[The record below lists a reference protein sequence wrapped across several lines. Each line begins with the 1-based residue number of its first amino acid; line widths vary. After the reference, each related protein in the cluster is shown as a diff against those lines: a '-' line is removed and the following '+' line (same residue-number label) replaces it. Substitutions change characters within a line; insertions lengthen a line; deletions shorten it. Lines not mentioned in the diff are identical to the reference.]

1 MGSSK
6 TGKLAEALQGDVE
19 EQKNRRTEVPTKK
32 TCEKTLEDFAL
43 KLAELLPWFFVFFMC
58 SLVIVAG
65 MMGYEK
71 KKLDVYVMAVV
82 MFLQVLLI
90 LVGKIMMG
98 DKKQAKMGDKMRNKA
113 GKKIGDKMEDKMKN
127 KAGEKMGDNMEDK
140 IGDKAGEKMDEENS
154 GGLVGPA
161 FAYRVT
167 WLLFSLILL
176 VLLGLEGCK
185 LAFGEH
191 DAPEM
196 LFGTLVNAY
205 ILVMGSASLSV
216 IFLHILLARFEV
228 YEKGKEVLSN
238 QGSTNCS

>member
-19 EQKNRRTEVPTKK
+19 EQKNLVMHEPEVPTKR

-43 KLAELLPWFFVFFMC
+43 KLYLLLPWLFVFFMS

-65 MMGYEK
+65 MMGYEG

-113 GKKIGDKMEDKMKN
+113 G
-127 KAGEKMGDNMEDK
+127 EKMGDKMEDK
-140 IGDKAGEKMDEENS
+140 IGDKAGKKMDEENS
-154 GGLVGPA
+154 GGLLGPA

-167 WLLFSLILL
+167 WLLVSLILL

-228 YEKGKEVLSN
+228 YEEGKEVLSN

>member
-1 MGSSK
+1 MDSSK

-19 EQKNRRTEVPTKK
+19 EQKNLVMDEPEVPTKR
-32 TCEKTLEDFAL
+32 TWEKTLEDFAL
-43 KLAELLPWFFVFFMC
+43 KLYLLLPWLFVFFMS

-65 MMGYEK
+65 MMGYEG

-98 DKKQAKMGDKMRNKA
+98 DKKQAKMGNKMR
-113 GKKIGDKMEDKMKN
+113 N
-127 KAGEKMGDNMEDK
+127 KAGEKMGDKMEDK
-140 IGDKAGEKMDEENS
+140 IGDKAGKKMEEENS
-154 GGLVGPA
+154 RGLVGPA

-167 WLLFSLILL
+167 WLLVSLILL

-228 YEKGKEVLSN
+228 YEEGKEVLSN
-238 QGSTNCS
+238 QGSKNCS

>member
-1 MGSSK
+1 MDSSK

-19 EQKNRRTEVPTKK
+19 EQKNLVMDELEVPTKR
-32 TCEKTLEDFAL
+32 TWEKTLEDFAL
-43 KLAELLPWFFVFFMC
+43 KLAELLPWLFVFFMS

-65 MMGYEK
+65 MMGYEG

-98 DKKQAKMGDKMRNKA
+98 NKKQAKMGDKMRK
-113 GKKIGDKMEDKMKN
+113 
-127 KAGEKMGDNMEDK
+127 KAGEKMGDK
-140 IGDKAGEKMDEENS
+140 IGDKAGKKMDEDNS

-196 LFGTLVNAY
+196 LFWTLVNAY

-228 YEKGKEVLSN
+228 YEEGKEVLSN

>member
-1 MGSSK
+1 MDSSK

-19 EQKNRRTEVPTKK
+19 EQKNLVMDEPEVPTKR
-32 TCEKTLEDFAL
+32 TWEKTLEDFAL
-43 KLAELLPWFFVFFMC
+43 KLAELLPWLFVFFMS

-65 MMGYEK
+65 MMGYEG

-113 GKKIGDKMEDKMKN
+113 G
-127 KAGEKMGDNMEDK
+127 EKMGDKMEDK

-167 WLLFSLILL
+167 WLLVSLILL

-228 YEKGKEVLSN
+228 YEEGKEVLSN

>member
-1 MGSSK
+1 MDSSK
-6 TGKLAEALQGDVE
+6 TGKVAEALQGDVE
-19 EQKNRRTEVPTKK
+19 EQKNLVMDEPEVPTKR
-32 TCEKTLEDFAL
+32 TWEKTLEDFAL
-43 KLAELLPWFFVFFMC
+43 KLAELLPWLFVFFMS

-65 MMGYEK
+65 MMGYEG

-98 DKKQAKMGDKMRNKA
+98 GKKQAKMGDKMRNKA
-113 GKKIGDKMEDKMKN
+113 G
-127 KAGEKMGDNMEDK
+127 EKMGDKMEDK
-140 IGDKAGEKMDEENS
+140 IGDKAGKKMDEENS

-167 WLLFSLILL
+167 WLLVSLILL

-228 YEKGKEVLSN
+228 YEEGKEVLSN

>member
-1 MGSSK
+1 MDSSK

-19 EQKNRRTEVPTKK
+19 EQKNLVMDEPEVPIKRTW
-32 TCEKTLEDFAL
+32 EKTLEDFAL
-43 KLAELLPWFFVFFMC
+43 KLYLLLPWLFVFFMS

-65 MMGYEK
+65 MMGYEGK
-71 KKLDVYVMAVV
+71 KQDVYVMAVV

-98 DKKQAKMGDKMRNKA
+98 DKKQAKMGDKMRNK
-113 GKKIGDKMEDKMKN
+113 MRN
-127 KAGEKMGDNMEDK
+127 KAGEKMGDKMEDK
-140 IGDKAGEKMDEENS
+140 IGDKAGKKMDEDNS

-167 WLLFSLILL
+167 WLLVSLILL

-228 YEKGKEVLSN
+228 YEEGKEVLCN

>member
-1 MGSSK
+1 MDSSL

-19 EQKNRRTEVPTKK
+19 EQKNLVMDEPEVPTKR
-32 TCEKTLEDFAL
+32 TWEKTLEDFAL
-43 KLAELLPWFFVFFMC
+43 KLYLLLPWLFVFFMS

-65 MMGYEK
+65 MMGYEG

-113 GKKIGDKMEDKMKN
+113 G
-127 KAGEKMGDNMEDK
+127 EKMGDKMEDK
-140 IGDKAGEKMDEENS
+140 IGDKAGKKMDEENS
-154 GGLVGPA
+154 GGLLGPA

-167 WLLFSLILL
+167 WLLVSLILL

-216 IFLHILLARFEV
+216 IFLHILLAGFEV
-228 YEKGKEVLSN
+228 YEEGKEVLSN

>member
-1 MGSSK
+1 MDSSK
-6 TGKLAEALQGDVE
+6 TDKLAEALQGDVE

-43 KLAELLPWFFVFFMC
+43 KLAELLPWLFVFFMC

-65 MMGYEK
+65 MMGFEK
-71 KKLDVYVMAVV
+71 KELDVYVMAVV

-98 DKKQAKMGDKMRNKA
+98 DKKQAKMEDKMGDKMGDKMR
-113 GKKIGDKMEDKMKN
+113 N
-127 KAGEKMGDNMEDK
+127 KAGEKMGDNMEDM
-140 IGDKAGEKMDEENS
+140 IGDKAGKKMDEENS
-154 GGLVGPA
+154 GGLVGPT

-167 WLLFSLILL
+167 WLLVSLILL

-228 YEKGKEVLSN
+228 YEEGKEVLSN

>member
-1 MGSSK
+1 MDSSK
-6 TGKLAEALQGDVE
+6 TGKVAEALQGDVE
-19 EQKNRRTEVPTKK
+19 EQKNLVMDEPEVPTKR
-32 TCEKTLEDFAL
+32 TWEKTLEDFAL
-43 KLAELLPWFFVFFMC
+43 KLAELLPWLFVFFMC

-65 MMGYEK
+65 MMGYEG

-98 DKKQAKMGDKMRNKA
+98 DKKQAKMGDKM
-113 GKKIGDKMEDKMKN
+113 GDKMRN
-127 KAGEKMGDNMEDK
+127 KAGEKMGDKMEDK
-140 IGDKAGEKMDEENS
+140 IGDKAGKKMDEEKS

-167 WLLFSLILL
+167 WLLVSLILL

-228 YEKGKEVLSN
+228 YEEGKEVLSN

>member
-19 EQKNRRTEVPTKK
+19 EQKNLVMDEPEVPTKR
-32 TCEKTLEDFAL
+32 TWEKTLEDFAL
-43 KLAELLPWFFVFFMC
+43 KLYLLLPWLFVFFMC

-98 DKKQAKMGDKMRNKA
+98 DKKQAKMR
-113 GKKIGDKMEDKMKN
+113 N
-127 KAGEKMGDNMEDK
+127 KAGEKMGEKMKDK

-167 WLLFSLILL
+167 WLLVSLILL

-216 IFLHILLARFEV
+216 IFLHILLAGFEV
-228 YEKGKEVLSN
+228 NEEGKEVLS
-238 QGSTNCS
+238 TNCS

>member
-1 MGSSK
+1 MGSFK

-19 EQKNRRTEVPTKK
+19 EQKNLVMDEPEVPTKR
-32 TCEKTLEDFAL
+32 TWEKTLEDFAL
-43 KLAELLPWFFVFFMC
+43 KLAELLPWLFVFFMS

-65 MMGYEK
+65 MMGYEG

-98 DKKQAKMGDKMRNKA
+98 DKKQAKMGHKMRNKMR
-113 GKKIGDKMEDKMKN
+113 K
-127 KAGEKMGDNMEDK
+127 KAGEKMGDKMEDK
-140 IGDKAGEKMDEENS
+140 IGDKAGKNMDEENS

-167 WLLFSLILL
+167 WLLVSLILL

-228 YEKGKEVLSN
+228 YEEGKEVLSN

>member
-1 MGSSK
+1 
-6 TGKLAEALQGDVE
+6 
-19 EQKNRRTEVPTKK
+19 
-32 TCEKTLEDFAL
+32 
-43 KLAELLPWFFVFFMC
+43 
-58 SLVIVAG
+58 
-65 MMGYEK
+65 
-71 KKLDVYVMAVV
+71 
-82 MFLQVLLI
+82 
-90 LVGKIMMG
+90 MG
-98 DKKQAKMGDKMRNKA
+98 DK
-113 GKKIGDKMEDKMKN
+113 
-127 KAGEKMGDNMEDK
+127 MEDK

-167 WLLFSLILL
+167 WLLVSLILL

>member
-6 TGKLAEALQGDVE
+6 TDKLTEALQGDVE
-19 EQKNRRTEVPTKK
+19 EQKNLVMDEPEVPTKR
-32 TCEKTLEDFAL
+32 TWEKTLEDFAL
-43 KLAELLPWFFVFFMC
+43 KLYLLLPWLFVFFMS

-65 MMGYEK
+65 MMGYEG

-113 GKKIGDKMEDKMKN
+113 G
-127 KAGEKMGDNMEDK
+127 EKMGDKMEDK

-167 WLLFSLILL
+167 WLLVSLILL

-228 YEKGKEVLSN
+228 YEEGKEVLSN

>member
-1 MGSSK
+1 MDSSK
-6 TGKLAEALQGDVE
+6 TGKVAEALQEDVE
-19 EQKNRRTEVPTKK
+19 EQKNLVMDEPEVPTKR
-32 TCEKTLEDFAL
+32 TWEKTLEDFAL
-43 KLAELLPWFFVFFMC
+43 KLAELLPWLFVFFMS

-65 MMGYEK
+65 MMGYEG

-98 DKKQAKMGDKMRNKA
+98 DKKQAKMGDKM
-113 GKKIGDKMEDKMKN
+113 GDKMRN
-127 KAGEKMGDNMEDK
+127 KAGEKMGDKMEDK
-140 IGDKAGEKMDEENS
+140 IGDKAGKKMDEENS

-167 WLLFSLILL
+167 WLLVSLILL

-196 LFGTLVNAY
+196 LFWTLVNAY

-228 YEKGKEVLSN
+228 YEEGKEVLSN

>member
-1 MGSSK
+1 MDSSK

-19 EQKNRRTEVPTKK
+19 EQKNLVMDELEVPTKR
-32 TCEKTLEDFAL
+32 TWEKTLEDFAL
-43 KLAELLPWFFVFFMC
+43 KLYLLLPWLFVFFMS

-65 MMGYEK
+65 MMGYEG

-113 GKKIGDKMEDKMKN
+113 G
-127 KAGEKMGDNMEDK
+127 EKMGDKMEDK
-140 IGDKAGEKMDEENS
+140 IGDKAGKKMDEENS

-167 WLLFSLILL
+167 WLLVSLILL

-228 YEKGKEVLSN
+228 YEEGKEVLSN

>member
-1 MGSSK
+1 MDSSK

-19 EQKNRRTEVPTKK
+19 EQKNLVMDEPEVPTKR

-43 KLAELLPWFFVFFMC
+43 KLAELLPWLFVFFMC

-65 MMGYEK
+65 MMGYEG

-113 GKKIGDKMEDKMKN
+113 G
-127 KAGEKMGDNMEDK
+127 EKMGDKMEDK
-140 IGDKAGEKMDEENS
+140 IGDKAGKKMDEENS

-167 WLLFSLILL
+167 WLLVSLILL

-228 YEKGKEVLSN
+228 YEEGKEVLSN

>member
-1 MGSSK
+1 MDSSK
-6 TGKLAEALQGDVE
+6 TGKVAEALQGDVE
-19 EQKNRRTEVPTKK
+19 EQKNLVMDEPEVPTKR
-32 TCEKTLEDFAL
+32 TWEKTLEDFAL
-43 KLAELLPWFFVFFMC
+43 KLYLLLPWLFVFFMS

-65 MMGYEK
+65 MMGYEG

-98 DKKQAKMGDKMRNKA
+98 DKKQAKMGDKKGNK
-113 GKKIGDKMEDKMKN
+113 
-127 KAGEKMGDNMEDK
+127 MEDK
-140 IGDKAGEKMDEENS
+140 IGDKAGKKMDEENS
-154 GGLVGPA
+154 GGLVGPT

-167 WLLFSLILL
+167 WLLVSLILL

-228 YEKGKEVLSN
+228 YEEGKEVLSN

>member
-1 MGSSK
+1 MDSSK
-6 TGKLAEALQGDVE
+6 TGKVAEALQGDVE
-19 EQKNRRTEVPTKK
+19 EQKNLVMDEPEVPTKR
-32 TCEKTLEDFAL
+32 TWEKTLEDFAL
-43 KLAELLPWFFVFFMC
+43 KLAELLPWLFVFFMC

-65 MMGYEK
+65 MMGYEG

-98 DKKQAKMGDKMRNKA
+98 DKKQAKMGDKMRK
-113 GKKIGDKMEDKMKN
+113 
-127 KAGEKMGDNMEDK
+127 KAGEKMGDKMEDK
-140 IGDKAGEKMDEENS
+140 IGDKAGKKMDEEKS

-167 WLLFSLILL
+167 WLLVSLILL

-228 YEKGKEVLSN
+228 YEEGKEVLSN

>member
-1 MGSSK
+1 MVKKPFIVTIEFFSTEVAMGSFK

-19 EQKNRRTEVPTKK
+19 EQKNLVMDELEVPTKR
-32 TCEKTLEDFAL
+32 TCEKSLEDFAL
-43 KLAELLPWFFVFFMC
+43 RLAELLPWLFVFFMC

-65 MMGYEK
+65 MMGYEG

-98 DKKQAKMGDKMRNKA
+98 DKKQAKMGDKM
-113 GKKIGDKMEDKMKN
+113 
-127 KAGEKMGDNMEDK
+127 EDK

-167 WLLFSLILL
+167 WLLVSLILL

-228 YEKGKEVLSN
+228 YEEGKEVLSN

>member
-1 MGSSK
+1 MDSSK
-6 TGKLAEALQGDVE
+6 TGKVAEALQGDVE
-19 EQKNRRTEVPTKK
+19 EQKNLVMDEPEVPTKR
-32 TCEKTLEDFAL
+32 TWEKTLEDFAL
-43 KLAELLPWFFVFFMC
+43 KLYLLLPWLFVFFMS

-65 MMGYEK
+65 MMGYEG

-113 GKKIGDKMEDKMKN
+113 G
-127 KAGEKMGDNMEDK
+127 EKMGDKMEDK

-167 WLLFSLILL
+167 WLLVSLILL

-228 YEKGKEVLSN
+228 YEEGKEVLSN

>member
-1 MGSSK
+1 MDSSK

-19 EQKNRRTEVPTKK
+19 EQKNLVMDELEVPTKRK
-32 TCEKTLEDFAL
+32 WEKTLEDFAL
-43 KLAELLPWFFVFFMC
+43 KLAELLPWLFVFFMC

-65 MMGYEK
+65 MMGYEG

-113 GKKIGDKMEDKMKN
+113 G
-127 KAGEKMGDNMEDK
+127 EKMGDKMEDK

-154 GGLVGPA
+154 RGLVGPA

-167 WLLFSLILL
+167 WLLVSLILL

-228 YEKGKEVLSN
+228 YEEGKEVLSN

>member
-1 MGSSK
+1 MGSSN

-19 EQKNRRTEVPTKK
+19 EQRNLVMDEPEVPTKR
-32 TCEKTLEDFAL
+32 TWEKTLEDFAL
-43 KLAELLPWFFVFFMC
+43 KLAELLPWLFVFFMC

-65 MMGYEK
+65 MMGYEG

-113 GKKIGDKMEDKMKN
+113 G
-127 KAGEKMGDNMEDK
+127 EKMGDKMEDK
-140 IGDKAGEKMDEENS
+140 IGDKAGKKMDEENS

-167 WLLFSLILL
+167 WLLVSLILL

-228 YEKGKEVLSN
+228 YEEGKEVLSN

>member
-1 MGSSK
+1 MDSSK
-6 TGKLAEALQGDVE
+6 TGKVAEALQGDVE
-19 EQKNRRTEVPTKK
+19 EQKNLVMDEPEVPTKR
-32 TCEKTLEDFAL
+32 TWEKTLEDFAL
-43 KLAELLPWFFVFFMC
+43 KLYLLLPWLFVFFMS

-65 MMGYEK
+65 MMGYEG

-98 DKKQAKMGDKMRNKA
+98 DKKQAKMGDKMRNK
-113 GKKIGDKMEDKMKN
+113 MRN
-127 KAGEKMGDNMEDK
+127 KAGEKMGDKMEDK
-140 IGDKAGEKMDEENS
+140 IGDKAGEKMEEENS

-167 WLLFSLILL
+167 WLLVSLILL

-228 YEKGKEVLSN
+228 YEEGKEVLSN

>member
-1 MGSSK
+1 MGSFK

-19 EQKNRRTEVPTKK
+19 EQKNLVMDELEVPTKR
-32 TCEKTLEDFAL
+32 TWEKTLEDFAL
-43 KLAELLPWFFVFFMC
+43 KLAELLPWLFVFFMS

-65 MMGYEK
+65 MMGYEG

-98 DKKQAKMGDKMRNKA
+98 DKKQAKMGDKM
-113 GKKIGDKMEDKMKN
+113 GDKMRN
-127 KAGEKMGDNMEDK
+127 KAGEKMGDKMEDK
-140 IGDKAGEKMDEENS
+140 IGDKAGKKMDEENS

-167 WLLFSLILL
+167 WLLVSLILL

-228 YEKGKEVLSN
+228 YEEGKEVLTN

>member
-1 MGSSK
+1 MDSSK

-19 EQKNRRTEVPTKK
+19 EQKNLVMDEPEVPTKR

-43 KLAELLPWFFVFFMC
+43 KLYLLLPWLFVFFMS

-65 MMGYEK
+65 MMGYEG

-98 DKKQAKMGDKMRNKA
+98 DKKQAKMEDKMGDKMRK
-113 GKKIGDKMEDKMKN
+113 
-127 KAGEKMGDNMEDK
+127 KAGEKMGDKMGDK

-196 LFGTLVNAY
+196 LFWTLVNAY

-228 YEKGKEVLSN
+228 YEEGKEVLSN

>member
-19 EQKNRRTEVPTKK
+19 EQKNLVMDELEVPTKR
-32 TCEKTLEDFAL
+32 TWEKTLEDFAL
-43 KLAELLPWFFVFFMC
+43 KLYFLLPWLFVFFMC

-65 MMGYEK
+65 MMGYEG

-113 GKKIGDKMEDKMKN
+113 G
-127 KAGEKMGDNMEDK
+127 EKMGDKMEDK
-140 IGDKAGEKMDEENS
+140 IGDKAGKKMDEENS
-154 GGLVGPA
+154 RGLVGPA

-167 WLLFSLILL
+167 WLLVSLILL

-228 YEKGKEVLSN
+228 YEEGKEVLSN

>member
-1 MGSSK
+1 MDSSK

-19 EQKNRRTEVPTKK
+19 EQKNLVMDELEVPTKRK
-32 TCEKTLEDFAL
+32 WEKTLEDFAL
-43 KLAELLPWFFVFFMC
+43 KLYLLLPWLFVFFMS

-65 MMGYEK
+65 MMGYEG

-113 GKKIGDKMEDKMKN
+113 G
-127 KAGEKMGDNMEDK
+127 EKMGDKMEDK

-154 GGLVGPA
+154 RGLVGPA

-167 WLLFSLILL
+167 WLLVSLILL

-228 YEKGKEVLSN
+228 YEEGKEVLSN

>member
-1 MGSSK
+1 MDSSK

-19 EQKNRRTEVPTKK
+19 EQKNLVMDEPEVPTKR
-32 TCEKTLEDFAL
+32 TWEKTLEDFAL
-43 KLAELLPWFFVFFMC
+43 KLYLLLPWLFVFFMS

-65 MMGYEK
+65 MMGYEG

-113 GKKIGDKMEDKMKN
+113 G
-127 KAGEKMGDNMEDK
+127 EKMGDKMEDK
-140 IGDKAGEKMDEENS
+140 IGDKAGKKMDEENS

-161 FAYRVT
+161 FAYRVA
-167 WLLFSLILL
+167 WLLVSLILL

-228 YEKGKEVLSN
+228 YEEGKEVLSN
-238 QGSTNCS
+238 QGSTNTS

>member
-1 MGSSK
+1 
-6 TGKLAEALQGDVE
+6 
-19 EQKNRRTEVPTKK
+19 
-32 TCEKTLEDFAL
+32 
-43 KLAELLPWFFVFFMC
+43 
-58 SLVIVAG
+58 
-65 MMGYEK
+65 
-71 KKLDVYVMAVV
+71 
-82 MFLQVLLI
+82 
-90 LVGKIMMG
+90 
-98 DKKQAKMGDKMRNKA
+98 
-113 GKKIGDKMEDKMKN
+113 
-127 KAGEKMGDNMEDK
+127 MGDNMEDK
-140 IGDKAGEKMDEENS
+140 IGDKAGEKMDEENC

-228 YEKGKEVLSN
+228 YEEGKEVLTN

>member
-1 MGSSK
+1 MDSSK
-6 TGKLAEALQGDVE
+6 TGKVAEALQEDVE
-19 EQKNRRTEVPTKK
+19 EQKSLAVDELEVPTKR

-43 KLAELLPWFFVFFMC
+43 KLYLLLPWLFVFFMS

-65 MMGYEK
+65 MMGYEG

-113 GKKIGDKMEDKMKN
+113 G
-127 KAGEKMGDNMEDK
+127 EKMGDKMEDK
-140 IGDKAGEKMDEENS
+140 IGDKAGKKMDEENS

-167 WLLFSLILL
+167 WLLVSLILL

-196 LFGTLVNAY
+196 LFWTLVNAY
-205 ILVMGSASLSV
+205 ILVMGSASFSV
-216 IFLHILLARFEV
+216 ILLHILLAGFEV
-228 YEKGKEVLSN
+228 YEEGKEVLSN

>member
-1 MGSSK
+1 MDSSK

-19 EQKNRRTEVPTKK
+19 EQKNLVMDEPEVPTKR
-32 TCEKTLEDFAL
+32 TWEKTLEDFAL
-43 KLAELLPWFFVFFMC
+43 KLYLLLPWLFVFFMS

-65 MMGYEK
+65 MMGYEG

-113 GKKIGDKMEDKMKN
+113 G
-127 KAGEKMGDNMEDK
+127 EKMGDKMEDK

-167 WLLFSLILL
+167 WLLVSLILL

-228 YEKGKEVLSN
+228 YEEGKEVLSN